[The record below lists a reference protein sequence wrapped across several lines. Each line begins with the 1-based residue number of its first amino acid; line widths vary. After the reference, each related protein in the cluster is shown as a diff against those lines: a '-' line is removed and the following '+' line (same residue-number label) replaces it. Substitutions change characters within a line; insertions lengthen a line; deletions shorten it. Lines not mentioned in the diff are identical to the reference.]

1 MVVNLTNIVQVG
13 MEWNEVNVNKTV
25 VCDRKRF
32 IYTQTHAR

>member
-32 IYTQTHAR
+32 IDTQTHAR